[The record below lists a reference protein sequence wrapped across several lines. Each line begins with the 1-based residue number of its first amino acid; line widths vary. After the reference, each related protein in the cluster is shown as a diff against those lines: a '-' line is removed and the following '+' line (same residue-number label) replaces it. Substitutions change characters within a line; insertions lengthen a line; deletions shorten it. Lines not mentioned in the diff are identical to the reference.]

1 MAFADPQSITY
12 NTFAVS
18 LPRIS
23 SSSNAGKFYGNNTA
37 SIPGTDFSLEIS
49 NQYGSR
55 TRRVAR
61 LNINA
66 LTASPFSTGS
76 SATQSSSFYVVCD
89 TPANWGIT
97 DPAVA
102 VLGLNALTGWLTAT
116 SNANALKLVQG
127 QN

>member
-1 MAFADPQSITY
+1 MALADPQSITY
-12 NTFAVS
+12 NAFAVS

-23 SSSNAGKFYGNNTA
+23 SGINSGKFYGTNTA
-37 SIPGTDFSLEIS
+37 NLPGQDFSLEIS
-49 NQYGSR
+49 NQYGAR

-66 LTASPFSTGS
+66 LQANPYSTGS
-76 SATQSSSFYVVCD
+76 SATQSSSMYLVVD
-89 TPANWGIT
+89 TPANWGVL

-102 VLGLNALTGWLTAT
+102 VLGVNALTGWFTAT